1 MGRTVL
7 AFTQELYRE
16 EESWKGFRRAL
27 RREDQGLFD
36 ALFAAARDHPA
47 ACTCAGR
54 AVPFEVIL
62 MRILIGERRTV
73 RELSRRVEELERRLA
88 GRGGGCPRGRR

>member
-7 AFTQELYRE
+7 PFTQELYRE

-27 RREDQGLFD
+27 R
-36 ALFAAARDHPA
+36 
-47 ACTCAGR
+47 
-54 AVPFEVIL
+54 
-62 MRILIGERRTV
+62 GERRTV

-88 GRGGGCPRGRR
+88 ERGGECPGGI